1 MWPLLL
7 YFALVLLLVS
17 GMLLVSYVLGER
29 HRERATGVPY
39 EAGIESEGSA
49 RVRRAAKFYMI
60 AMFFVVFDLEAVF
73 LFSWA
78 AAVRELGWTGFCE
91 AAIFTVILLAALL
104 YLARVRALN
113 WLERNMT
120 SSTGVGDAVAGN
132 QTARGSPKVRCS
144 RFCCVTSINPG
155 HGITARFYWFFRSAR
170 WHRCCRESAGSAA
183 KQHQAHPGVFLD
195 CATGIFDRGI
205 RGGRRHGRPC
215 CCLLSGGLFRNDVG
229 RVRGCHH
236 AVKPR

>member
-49 RVRRAAKFYMI
+49 RVSRTAKFYMI

-78 AAVRELGWTGFCE
+78 VAARELGWTGFCE

-113 WLERNMT
+113 WFERKIT
-120 SSTGVGDAVAGN
+120 STTGVQDAVVGN
-132 QTARGSPKVRCS
+132 QTAR
-144 RFCCVTSINPG
+144 
-155 HGITARFYWFFRSAR
+155 
-170 WHRCCRESAGSAA
+170 
-183 KQHQAHPGVFLD
+183 
-195 CATGIFDRGI
+195 
-205 RGGRRHGRPC
+205 
-215 CCLLSGGLFRNDVG
+215 
-229 RVRGCHH
+229 
-236 AVKPR
+236 

>member
-49 RVRRAAKFYMI
+49 RVRRTAKFYMI

-78 AAVRELGWTGFCE
+78 VAARELGWTGFCE

-104 YLARVRALN
+104 YLARVQALN
-113 WLERNMT
+113 WLERKIIST
-120 SSTGVGDAVAGN
+120 TGVRDAVVDN
-132 QTARGSPKVRCS
+132 QTAR
-144 RFCCVTSINPG
+144 
-155 HGITARFYWFFRSAR
+155 
-170 WHRCCRESAGSAA
+170 
-183 KQHQAHPGVFLD
+183 
-195 CATGIFDRGI
+195 
-205 RGGRRHGRPC
+205 
-215 CCLLSGGLFRNDVG
+215 
-229 RVRGCHH
+229 
-236 AVKPR
+236 

>member
-7 YFALVLLLVS
+7 YFVLVLLLVS

-49 RVRRAAKFYMI
+49 RVRRTAKFYMI

-78 AAVRELGWTGFCE
+78 VAARELGWTGFCE

-113 WLERNMT
+113 WLERKIT
-120 SSTGVGDAVAGN
+120 STTGVRDAVVGN
-132 QTARGSPKVRCS
+132 QTAR
-144 RFCCVTSINPG
+144 
-155 HGITARFYWFFRSAR
+155 
-170 WHRCCRESAGSAA
+170 
-183 KQHQAHPGVFLD
+183 
-195 CATGIFDRGI
+195 
-205 RGGRRHGRPC
+205 
-215 CCLLSGGLFRNDVG
+215 
-229 RVRGCHH
+229 
-236 AVKPR
+236 